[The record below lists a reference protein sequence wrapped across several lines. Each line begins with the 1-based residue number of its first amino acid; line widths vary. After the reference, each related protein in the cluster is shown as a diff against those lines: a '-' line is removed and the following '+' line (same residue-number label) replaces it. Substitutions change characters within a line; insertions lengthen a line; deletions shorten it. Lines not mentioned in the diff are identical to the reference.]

1 MQDDVCD
8 SWNGACSCSAAC
20 HRAAGA
26 AACGK
31 KNGASVCPL
40 SVRRLFPVSFL
51 VKGKG
56 MDKKAS
62 MTVEA
67 ALICPFLC
75 LVLCGML
82 VFTLKLYETVDL
94 YTKEL
99 IKRQVQILPSPELIR
114 LEAVAEDLF

>member
-1 MQDDVCD
+1 
-8 SWNGACSCSAAC
+8 
-20 HRAAGA
+20 
-26 AACGK
+26 
-31 KNGASVCPL
+31 
-40 SVRRLFPVSFL
+40 
-51 VKGKG
+51 

-99 IKRQVQILPSPELIR
+99 IKRQVQILPSPDLIR

>member
-1 MQDDVCD
+1 
-8 SWNGACSCSAAC
+8 
-20 HRAAGA
+20 
-26 AACGK
+26 
-31 KNGASVCPL
+31 
-40 SVRRLFPVSFL
+40 
-51 VKGKG
+51 

-99 IKRQVQILPSPELIR
+99 IKRQVQTLPSPDLIR

>member
-1 MQDDVCD
+1 
-8 SWNGACSCSAAC
+8 
-20 HRAAGA
+20 
-26 AACGK
+26 
-31 KNGASVCPL
+31 
-40 SVRRLFPVSFL
+40 
-51 VKGKG
+51 

-67 ALICPFLC
+67 ALVCPFLC

-99 IKRQVQILPSPELIR
+99 IKRQVQTLPSPDLIR